1 MSDVLGQFNVYLL
14 WACGTYLFT
23 LVEKLTLYLKL
34 VELKYHLKKKKKK
47 LQDVVC
53 DIFSQVQNCGQASGS
68 PRTQHMETKFCKINA
83 EKCPFLTD
91 RLKIRYVK
99 DCQFPL

>member
-23 LVEKLTLYLKL
+23 LVEKLILYLKL
-34 VELKYHLKKKKKK
+34 VELKYQFCKKKF

-68 PRTQHMETKFCKINA
+68 PRTQTHGNEVLQDQC
-83 EKCPFLTD
+83 
-91 RLKIRYVK
+91 
-99 DCQFPL
+99 